1 MNPDLNAESVCPNDG
16 VNWTCEHVREPAH
29 HAEYVAVRKELVARL
44 IPRLWS
50 LSLSD
55 YDQAANDA
63 RTLEELL
70 TEDLDDGWMG
80 EPSGLGNGAE
90 R

>member
-1 MNPDLNAESVCPNDG
+1 VSA
-16 VNWTCEHVREPAH
+16 TEPELS
-29 HAEYVAVRKELVARL
+29 AEYVAVRRELVARL
-44 IPRLWS
+44 IDRLWS
-50 LSLSD
+50 LSQSD

-70 TEDLDDGWMG
+70 TEDFDDGWMG
-80 EPSGLGNGAE
+80 EPSGISDGAE